1 MSPVKS
7 LGLTVAATPEPPRL
21 TPLAPREWP
30 DAMREA
36 SAPLRPPNSDAER
49 KDRPKG
55 LNVLGM
61 LAWYPE
67 LAGAFNTL
75 NGHVLYAST
84 LTPRQR
90 ELLALRLAAV
100 RDSRYVWAQ
109 HVARAEDSGIDMD
122 EVARVAAGPDA
133 PGWSDLE
140 RALLRA
146 VDELLADGRI
156 GSETWSVLAG
166 EFDVQ
171 ALMDVV
177 FTVGA
182 YDILAMALLTF
193 DVPLDDDLK
202 PEFLEDT

>member
-1 MSPVKS
+1 
-7 LGLTVAATPEPPRL
+7 
-21 TPLAPREWP
+21 
-30 DAMREA
+30 MREA
-36 SAPLRPPNSDAER
+36 SAPLRPPNPDAER
-49 KDRPKG
+49 TDRPKG

-100 RDSRYVWAQ
+100 RDARYVWQQ
-109 HVARAEDSGIDMD
+109 HVARAADNGIDQA
-122 EVARVAAGPDA
+122 EVSRVAVGPDA
-133 PGWSDLE
+133 PGWTDLE
-140 RALLRA
+140 RALLRS
-146 VDELLADGRI
+146 VDELLGDARI

-166 EFDVQ
+166 EFEVRQ
-171 ALMDVV
+171 LMDIV

-202 PEFLEDT
+202 PK

>member
-1 MSPVKS
+1 M
-7 LGLTVAATPEPPRL
+7 
-21 TPLAPREWP
+21 
-30 DAMREA
+30 
-36 SAPLRPPNSDAER
+36 
-49 KDRPKG
+49 
-55 LNVLGM
+55 
-61 LAWYPE
+61 
-67 LAGAFNTL
+67 
-75 NGHVLYAST
+75 
-84 LTPRQR
+84 
-90 ELLALRLAAV
+90 LALRLAAV

-171 ALMDVV
+171 PLMDVV

-202 PEFLEDT
+202 PKFPEGT